1 MSTNNK
7 VRLYAIGDE
16 VILDT
21 DRIINKLADTPYGS
35 NFYRKIIN
43 ILKDYNNKVVTISE
57 IVPKGYIISEFK
69 DTQEYFNL
77 TITAQDIIKCTKK
90 NIIGH
95 LEQYYNSVG
104 SEELSRYVT
113 NMNLEYL
120 NGKYDKCVCRDN
132 EICRMEEIL
141 LRKSKSNP
149 VLIGKAGVGK
159 TAIVEGMVAQI
170 TEIKKRS
177 LTNKRLQNHP
187 LVNKIIYNVSLNS
200 LIAGTRY
207 RGDFEERL
215 KKIVEVA
222 KNNKNVILFI
232 DEIHMV
238 VGLNGS
244 GEAGTVSTSQYLK
257 QPLSR
262 GEISVIGAT
271 TTDEYKVIT
280 SDKALERRFAPIQV
294 NEFSA
299 KSMKGLLPTIRKTY
313 SDFHNAN
320 ISEDIMERTLENC
333 EIAYSGFKTYPDKL
347 IDIIDETM
355 ARVRLHN
362 PTKKKITISINDINK
377 TIFNQTGKII
387 IDNSKEE

>member
-1 MSTNNK
+1 MPTNNK
-7 VRLYAIGDE
+7 IRLYAVGDE

-21 DRIINKLADTPYGS
+21 DKIINKLTDASHGS
-35 NFYRKIIN
+35 DYYKRIIN
-43 ILKDYNNKVVTISE
+43 ILKDYNNKAVTISE
-57 IVPKGYIISEFK
+57 VSKGYIISEFK
-69 DTQEYFNL
+69 DIQKHFNL
-77 TITAQDIIKCTKK
+77 IITAQDIIKCTKK

-95 LEQYYNSVG
+95 LEQYYNSID
-104 SEELSRYVT
+104 SKELSRYAT

-132 EICRMEEIL
+132 EICRIGEIL
-141 LRKSKSNP
+141 LRKNKSNP

-177 LTNKRLQNHP
+177 LSNKRLQNHP
-187 LVNKIIYNVSLNS
+187 LVDKIVYNVSLNS

-207 RGDFEERL
+207 RGEFEERL
-215 KKIVEVA
+215 EKIIEVA

-257 QPLSR
+257 QPFSR

-271 TTDEYKVIT
+271 TTDEYKIIT
-280 SDKALERRFAPIQV
+280 SDKALERRFAPVQV

-320 ISEDIMERTLENC
+320 ISEEIMEKTLQNC
-333 EIAYSGFKTYPDKL
+333 EIAYSGSKTYPDKL

-387 IDNSKEE
+387 VDNSKEE

>member
-21 DRIINKLADTPYGS
+21 DRIINKLTDTPSGS
-35 NFYRKIIN
+35 NYYRKIIN

-57 IVPKGYIISEFK
+57 IIPKGYIISEFE
-69 DTQEYFNL
+69 DTQKYFNL
-77 TITAQDIIKCTKK
+77 IITARDIIKCTKK

-141 LRKSKSNP
+141 LRKNKNNP

-187 LVNKIIYNVSLNS
+187 LVDKIIYNVSLNS

-207 RGDFEERL
+207 RGDFEGRL
-215 KKIVEVA
+215 EKIIEVA

-271 TTDEYKVIT
+271 TIDEYKIIT

-313 SDFHNAN
+313 SEFHNAN
-320 ISEDIMERTLENC
+320 ISEEIMERTLENC

-355 ARVRLHN
+355 ARVRLYN
-362 PTKKKITISINDINK
+362 PTKRKITISINDINK

-387 IDNSKEE
+387 IDNSEVK